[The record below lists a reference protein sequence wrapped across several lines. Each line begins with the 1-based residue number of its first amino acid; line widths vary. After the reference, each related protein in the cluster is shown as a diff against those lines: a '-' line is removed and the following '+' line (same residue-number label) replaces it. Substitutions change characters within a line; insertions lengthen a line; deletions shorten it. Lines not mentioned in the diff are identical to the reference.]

1 MSETSNQ
8 ATIKVQYKD
17 DLRRFSFPRN
27 GSFLELEKVLRN
39 IFSFSSSYP
48 LVIKYQDD
56 EKDWVT
62 CSSDAELAAAFD
74 FISPNG
80 ILKLL
85 IPFEVPSPVKLESA
99 PAASNVNAA
108 EPAISVPVATFS
120 GPVPSP
126 VPSPVSPWKA
136 CKGEKKKDWKEM
148 KKNWKEQKKCMWGNW
163 TPEERAAWIQRK
175 ESWRNRCKLEKEKM
189 KGEHEQ
195 WKCDRKLW
203 KKDWK
208 EQKKCQWGN
217 WTPEQRAQWREQR
230 KLWWEACRGGN
241 NNQVP
246 TTPTTVVGGD
256 GCCDSSPSAPPAS
269 GPMPLLPV
277 TDANDRFQCGRR
289 GRAFGCPA
297 KWQARFVKH
306 VTVPDGSVIPGG
318 ASFTKTWRFR
328 NESNEPWPVGSRIIF
343 VGKNSDQMGGPNE
356 VEVGRAVEEGQE
368 ADVSV
373 PLVAPSEPGS
383 YVGFW
388 RMGDSAGKRFGQRV
402 RVQIQVQGSDTS
414 SSGSSSD
421 ENDAKAEVT
430 TTPSIYPTVPL
441 VEQPKPTNLFAQLE
455 AMGFTDRVLIM
466 KLARKYDGDLVKI
479 VKKLMKKQRK
489 QLMAARR
496 SP

>member
-17 DLRRFSFPRN
+17 DLRRFTFPRN

-39 IFSFSSSYP
+39 IFSFSSSFP

-62 CSSDAELAAAFD
+62 CSSDAELTAAFD

-85 IPFEVPSPVKLESA
+85 IPFEASSPVKFESA
-99 PAASNVNAA
+99 AEPAVSNVNVAA
-108 EPAISVPVATFS
+108 PAPAISVPVASFS
-120 GPVPSP
+120 NP
-126 VPSPVSPWKA
+126 VPSPVSPWKE

-163 TPEERAAWIQRK
+163 TPEERAAWMQRREAWK
-175 ESWRNRCKLEKEKM
+175 THCQEEKEKM
-189 KGEHEQ
+189 KGEHGQ
-195 WKCDRKLW
+195 WKCDRKAW

-208 EQKKCQWGN
+208 EQKKCGWN
-217 WTPEQRAQWREQR
+217 KWTPEERAAWQQKR
-230 KLWWEACRGGN
+230 KLWWAACHGGN
-241 NNQVP
+241 GQA
-246 TTPTTVVGGD
+246 TATTVG
-256 GCCDSSPSAPPAS
+256 GCCAPSPTQNPSPSAPPAS
-269 GPMPLLPV
+269 GPLPLLPV
-277 TDANDRFQCGRR
+277 SSPDDNQFGCRR
-289 GRAFGCPA
+289 GGRGCPA

-306 VTVPDGSVIPGG
+306 VTVPDGSVLPGG
-318 ASFTKTWRFR
+318 ASFTKTWCFR
-328 NESNEPWPVGSRIIF
+328 NESNEPWPAGSRIIF

-356 VEVGRAVEEGQE
+356 VEVGRAVEPGQE
-368 ADVSV
+368 VDVSV

-388 RMGDSAGKRFGQRV
+388 RMGDSTGKRFGQRV

-414 SSGSSSD
+414 TSSSD
-421 ENDAKAEVT
+421 DDVKAEVN
-430 TTPSIYPTVPL
+430 TPLYPTVPA
-441 VEQPKPTNLFAQLE
+441 VEQPKPATNLFAQLE

-466 KLARKYDGDLVKI
+466 KLARKYDGDIVKI

-489 QLMAARR
+489 ELMAAKRC
-496 SP
+496 P

>member
-1 MSETSNQ
+1 MSETSNNQ
-8 ATIKVQYKD
+8 ATIKVQYND

-39 IFSFSSSYP
+39 IFSFSSSFP

-62 CSSDAELAAAFD
+62 CSSDAELAAAFG

-85 IPFEVPSPVKLESA
+85 IPFEASSPVKFEA
-99 PAASNVNAA
+99 AEPAASNVNVA
-108 EPAISVPVATFS
+108 EPAISVPVASVSNT
-120 GPVPSP
+120 VPSP
-126 VPSPVSPWKA
+126 PSPVFPWRA
-136 CKGEKKKDWKEM
+136 CKGEKKKDWKDQ
-148 KKNWKEQKKCMWGNW
+148 KKNWKEQKKCMWANW
-163 TPEERAAWIQRK
+163 TPEERAAWIQRREAWK
-175 ESWRNRCKLEKEKM
+175 NRCKLEKEQT

-195 WKCDRKLW
+195 WKCDRKMW

-217 WTPEQRAQWREQR
+217 WTPEQRAAWKEQR
-230 KLWWEACRGGN
+230 KLWWACR
-241 NNQVP
+241 Q
-246 TTPTTVVGGD
+246 GGD
-256 GCCDSSPSAPPAS
+256 GQATATTVGGCCAPSPSPSAPPAS
-269 GPMPLLPV
+269 GPLPLIPPV
-277 TDANDRFQCGRR
+277 ANDDQFECRR
-289 GRAFGCPA
+289 GRGYGCCPS

-306 VTVPDGSVIPGG
+306 VTVPDGSVLPGG

-328 NESNEPWPVGSRIIF
+328 NESKEPWPAGSRIVF

-356 VEVGRAVEEGQE
+356 VEVGRAVEAGQE
-368 ADVSV
+368 VDVSV

-388 RMGDSAGKRFGQRV
+388 RMGDSTGKRFGQRV

-414 SSGSSSD
+414 SSSD
-421 ENDAKAEVT
+421 ENDAKAEVE
-430 TTPSIYPTVPL
+430 TPLYPAFPLVPPTAA
-441 VEQPKPTNLFAQLE
+441 VEQPKPATNLFAQLE
-455 AMGFTDRVLIM
+455 AMGFTDKVLIM

-479 VKKLMKKQRK
+479 VKKLMKRQRK
-489 QLMAARR
+489 ELIAIRR
-496 SP
+496 CSP